1 MDGFQIPNP
10 TVSRTEKALHIWPN
24 IRRAFVLNR
33 NCEKVLLKQKSIQ
46 EAALEEKSAH
56 YFGWGRLRGMLRCSI
71 KGSQ

>member
-1 MDGFQIPNP
+1 M
-10 TVSRTEKALHIWPN
+10 
-24 IRRAFVLNR
+24 LNR

-71 KGSQ
+71 QGEPGEKRLTHKSIGRL